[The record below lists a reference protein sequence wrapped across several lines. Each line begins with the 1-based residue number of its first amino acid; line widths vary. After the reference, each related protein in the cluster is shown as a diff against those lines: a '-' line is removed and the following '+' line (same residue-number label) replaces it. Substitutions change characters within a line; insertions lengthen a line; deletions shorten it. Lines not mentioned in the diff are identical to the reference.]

1 MVVTNLS
8 PSSRKVSPDNRMQ
21 VRVNVQAEVIDPELA
36 RRRANVWL
44 LDNAGNL
51 LAAVAPELILGE
63 QLLWR
68 FDVILG
74 LPDLAQPGRG
84 HTRRIGQIAVDA
96 ASGEVQAAPHLAA
109 DLQSYAAETAG

>member
-1 MVVTNLS
+1 MVVTNLL
-8 PSSRKVSPDNRMQ
+8 PSSRKVSPDNRIQ

-51 LAAVAPELILGE
+51 LAAVTPELILDE

-68 FDVILG
+68 FDVVFG
-74 LPDLAQPGRG
+74 WPDLSQPGSG

-96 ASGEVQAAPHLAA
+96 VSGEVQAAPDLAA
-109 DLQSYAAETAG
+109 DLQSHASKTAR